1 MNTALTAEEK
11 CRLRK
16 WIADGNDPAD
26 NPWLMSGEDTI
37 SSVATNTGQKLLEG
51 GRRDG
56 TKDSAGSQHGR

>member
-26 NPWLMSGEDTI
+26 NPWLMSGVDGRPLDFITAWRDML
-37 SSVATNTGQKLLEG
+37 SLEAEHMVG
-51 GRRDG
+51 L
-56 TKDSAGSQHGR
+56 